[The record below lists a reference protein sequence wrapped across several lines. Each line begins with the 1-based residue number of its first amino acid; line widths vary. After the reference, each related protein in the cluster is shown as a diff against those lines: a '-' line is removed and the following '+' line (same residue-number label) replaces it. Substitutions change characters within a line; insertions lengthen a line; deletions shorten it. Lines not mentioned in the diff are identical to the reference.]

1 MHFGEYELFLSL
13 ISLSPLPTVHPN
25 TFQRIW
31 VRSSTLCYQSF
42 NLTMGRSLSFASAPS
57 NYIALLRL
65 AFASAASVNRINLA
79 TEEQLVGSLCKRHEV
94 TCAPSACKHSV
105 SGTISLP
112 CSGCFSP
119 FPHGTCS
126 LSVSQEYLALPDGP
140 GRFRQDF
147 TCPALLRILL
157 GITFFS
163 FTGLSPS
170 LVAFPSLFY

>member
-94 TCAPSACKHSV
+94 TLRLPPLV
-105 SGTISLP
+105 SI
-112 CSGCFSP
+112 
-119 FPHGTCS
+119 
-126 LSVSQEYLALPDGP
+126 
-140 GRFRQDF
+140 RFQVLF
-147 TCPALLRILL
+147 H
-157 GITFFS
+157 
-163 FTGLSPS
+163 S
-170 LVAFPSLFY
+170 LVQGAFHLSLTVLVHYRSLRSI